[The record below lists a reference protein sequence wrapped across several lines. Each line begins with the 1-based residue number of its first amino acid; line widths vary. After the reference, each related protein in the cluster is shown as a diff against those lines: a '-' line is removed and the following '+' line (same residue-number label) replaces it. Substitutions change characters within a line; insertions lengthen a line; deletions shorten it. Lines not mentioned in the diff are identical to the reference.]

1 MRQARHYKLE
11 ADPHP
16 GAVRFLSGLHVHL
29 EEGKTTS
36 WVTVTRTGKFS
47 DPRYGQFEI
56 SKEMLLSMVRNFEAR
71 TYGQDIFIDVSH
83 RPDNGAAGKIVK
95 LAVEG
100 DRLRALVEWTPYGVE
115 AIKSKG
121 YQYLSAEFHENWQ
134 DNEANQKHG
143 CVLLGAGLTVRPVIK
158 RLDPVMLAEHEVDID
173 AAIAWLKKAIDLHRA
188 HMDGREPTTGKDG
201 EESQM
206 LMMQQMLKAYEAL
219 RGKNA
224 SKPGTGMKMSSPLL
238 LHPELQST
246 LLQEIQTMKEKMLKA
261 LRAKLAAKKLAESV
275 IGTILAAYEKALGE
289 VTDEAKA
296 EALLNEFD
304 AMGVKLAEE
313 IGDKPATINL
323 SMAAPTGLTAEDV
336 AKILAEARDKEAQES
351 KQLAEKRDG
360 NLKLLSDT
368 INAVQ
373 GLDDATKKA
382 LADDV
387 ADLVTAEMTADQVKK
402 LAENQIKHGNEV
414 AAAKKLTSMG
424 FQFPA
429 GQVHITVDSSN
440 EVMALQEEVDKRLYA
455 GMPEY
460 KRYSLSDGKPIAA
473 NKPLVD
479 KALALYDAQNG
490 RRLHEE
496 YQAHKRLAAGDSL
509 VSDVSVP
516 AIFER
521 TVIRE
526 ALYQLVGLGLCD
538 VGTDA
543 FSSVVQIPYSY
554 RDTTAAGAS
563 AARKYEGGA
572 IARAA
577 VKQALEEARPI
588 PQKLAFEVSDELR
601 YLVGNNQIN
610 FDIVAEN
617 AMNATRIIGE
627 DTESLIFN
635 EHLNAADQYLSTA
648 VVDEAVATANGTNT
662 IFALNNFP
670 VVRPKKVYDLQGN
683 QVGSTLYGVTVKSNA
698 VAITEYD
705 GTGTQGAGMYY
716 TMDYNLGE
724 IHFVTEA
731 GVPVAP
737 TNTHAIVAS
746 YTYTTNVYKWD
757 SDLGTLAVD
766 AKYDDFLYR
775 FGLRKTVIE
784 DRAYRATVGIMSGT
798 LMTQV
803 EQAKQFGANS
813 KRPGTDL
820 MADGNLGRIK
830 DVPSFRSYA
839 PGLNQGDVRTVIGER
854 NTVRFRMLK
863 PWTMGEL
870 ENQKDSNGRFTG
882 KKEAYGD
889 QFVVVHTPQLL
900 KGALTSMVVYSATG
914 RVDRAA

>member
-1 MRQARHYKLE
+1 MQSRTWVTGSLNLVVSANDPRCGPLQRRGLDMRRARLFKLE
-11 ADPHP
+11 AEANH

-158 RLDPVMLAEHEVDID
+158 RLDPVLLSEASGDT
-173 AAIAWLKKAIDLHRA
+173 
-188 HMDGREPTTGKDG
+188 PT
-201 EESQM
+201 
-206 LMMQQMLKAYEAL
+206 Y
-219 RGKNA
+219 
-224 SKPGTGMKMSSPLL
+224 

-313 IGDKPATINL
+313 IGDKPASITL
-323 SMAAPTGLTAEDV
+323 AMAAPTGLTAEDV
-336 AKILAEARDKEAQES
+336 AKLLAEAREKEATEA
-351 KQLAEKRDG
+351 KQLAEKREG

-382 LADDV
+382 LSDDV
-387 ADLVTAEMTADQVKK
+387 ADLVTPEMTADQVKK

-440 EVMALQEEVDKRLYA
+440 EVMALQEEVDKRMYA

-460 KRYSLSDGKPIAA
+460 KRYSLSDGRPIEA
-473 NKPLVD
+473 NKPLVE

-496 YQAHKRLAAGDSL
+496 YRAHKRLAAGDSL

-521 TVIRE
+521 TVLRE

-627 DTESLIFN
+627 DTEGLIFN

-648 VVDEAVATANGTNT
+648 VVNEAVATADGTKT
-662 IFALNNFP
+662 IFVLDHFP

-683 QVGSTLYGVTVKSNA
+683 QVGSTLYGVTVKSNS

-705 GTGTQGAGMYY
+705 GTGTQSAGMYY
-716 TMDYNLGE
+716 TMNYNLGE
-724 IHFVTEA
+724 IQFVSEA
-731 GVPVAP
+731 GAPVAP
-737 TNTHAIVAS
+737 TNLHAIVAS
-746 YTYTTNVYKWD
+746 YTYTTNVFKWD
-757 SDLGTLAVD
+757 SDLGSVAVD

-839 PGLNQGDVRTVIGER
+839 PGLNMGDVRTVIGER

-900 KGALTSMVVYSATG
+900 KGALTSMVVYSSSG
-914 RVDRAA
+914 RIDRAA